1 MNVRTVSS
9 VVSSISSAASTL
21 IPETA
26 VTPGFM
32 TISSILE
39 EWEKYRTSQNN
50 EEAGRQEKNS
60 WTNGVALKQHWHSLC
75 TLYYKDIF
83 GEWNI
88 YKSLIMSREIVMS
101 IIATFWINYF
111 SHKIT
116 ILQIKST
123 INFFYK
129 RRSWW
134 FPSEKMKS
142 SHLQLI
148 RIYLP
153 YAS

>member
-9 VVSSISSAASTL
+9 VVSSLSSAASTL

-50 EEAGRQEKNS
+50 EEAGGQEKNS

-83 GEWNI
+83 GEWNT
-88 YKSLIMSREIVMS
+88 YKSLKMSREIVMS

-123 INFFYK
+123 INIYK

-148 RIYLP
+148 RTYLP